1 MGWCPCLARGVIQI
15 LRGVAPKNARCR
27 PKTNIQTMSKEPPV
41 MGPNTGPICRPRQIL
56 KRKIAASRQTLFS
69 QNNHVT
75 IATVYITMMTIIHR
89 KFFPSHEI

>member
-1 MGWCPCLARGVIQI
+1 MLRHLISMTYFYGNYLEKCPV
-15 LRGVAPKNARCR
+15 P
-27 PKTNIQTMSKEPPV
+27 NIQTMSKEPPV
-41 MGPNTGPICRPRQIL
+41 MGPNTGPICHHRQIL
-56 KRKIAASRQTLFS
+56 KRKIAASRQTLFI